1 MLSEERVKHMTN
13 MALFEKKESKNY
25 MIAVKYSRKDYV
37 SGSMAIGFVT
47 VSILYAVAFLAVFS
61 LVLAVTE
68 SKADTLVIVLL
79 AVAGVALYLVALYV
93 HLLSVKNKAIKKY
106 AEGKK
111 KLKKVINDMTILE
124 NMYEEEEQG
133 LKPELAASWDEE

>member
-37 SGSMAIGFVT
+37 SGNMAIGFVT
-47 VSILYAVAFLAVFS
+47 VSILYAVAFFAVFS
-61 LVLAVTE
+61 IVLAITD
-68 SKADTLVIVLL
+68 SKADVLVILL
-79 AVAGVALYLVALYV
+79 LVVAGIALYLVALYA
-93 HLLSVKNKAIKKY
+93 HLLSVKKKALKRY
-106 AEGKK
+106 ADGKK

-133 LKPELAASWDEE
+133 LKPELAATWDEE